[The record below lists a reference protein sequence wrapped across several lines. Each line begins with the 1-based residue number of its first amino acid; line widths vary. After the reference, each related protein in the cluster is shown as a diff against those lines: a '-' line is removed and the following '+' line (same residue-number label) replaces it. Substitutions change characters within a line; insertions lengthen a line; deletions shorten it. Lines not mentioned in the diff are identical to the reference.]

1 MPKIKTEQWIA
12 WTAAVGAFLSTAA
25 LTLAAYS
32 FTTFET
38 KEHAKEILDYLIRI
52 EQKVDAVRLH
62 SR

>member
-1 MPKIKTEQWIA
+1 MLKIKPEQWIA

-38 KEHAKEILDYLIRI
+38 KEHAREILDYLIRI
-52 EQKVDAVRLH
+52 ENKVEAIRLQ
-62 SR
+62 RR